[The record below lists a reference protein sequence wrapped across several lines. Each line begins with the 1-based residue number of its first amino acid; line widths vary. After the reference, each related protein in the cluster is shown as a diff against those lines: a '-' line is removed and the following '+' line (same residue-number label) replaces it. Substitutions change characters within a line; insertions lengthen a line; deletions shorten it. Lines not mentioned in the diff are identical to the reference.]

1 MKKKLVKF
9 GIILTNPADLVDN
22 TTVFTDDDIEVL
34 SFDTEQERQDFIN
47 LNKGESAQP
56 NDTWLKAEIQTY
68 LTNNG
73 IEWKSYW
80 TKAALLA
87 AV

>member
-1 MKKKLVKF
+1 MKQILVKF

-34 SFDTEQERQDFIN
+34 SFETEQERQDFIN
-47 LNKGESAQP
+47 FNEGESTQP
-56 NDTWLKAEIQTY
+56 DENWTKAEIQTY
-68 LTNNG
+68 LTNNA
-73 IEWKSYW
+73 IEWKQSW
-80 TKAALLA
+80 NKTQLLA